1 MPSYAVEYWPLEQY
15 KLKLAPPE
23 REFTRHVALVTGAA
37 GGIGSAICRR
47 VAQDGAHLVATDI
60 DLDGAQQL
68 AAYLNQHC
76 GSGRAIGVKLDVTND
91 NSQRVGCA
99 QAAEP

>member
-23 REFTRHVALVTGAA
+23 REFARHVVLVTGAA

-47 VAQDGAHLVATDI
+47 LAQDGAHIVATDI
-60 DLDGAQQL
+60 DLAGAEQL
-68 AAYLNQHC
+68 AAYLNQHL
-76 GSGRAIGVKLDVTND
+76 GAGRAIAVKMDVTNEE
-91 NSQRVGCA
+91 SV
-99 QAAEP
+99 QATFE